1 MITIINAIDY
11 ATDHGVIVTDGER
24 LRGSRINAFQVA
36 KRPLHSLQ
44 VKQTEPGS
52 RRWIVEGLA
61 GSYSKAAAI
70 VEAVNQ
76 IRAMDKTAV

>member
-1 MITIINAIDY
+1 MVTIINAIDY
-11 ATDHGVIVTDGER
+11 ATDHEMIVTDGDR
-24 LRGSRINAFQVA
+24 LKGTRINAFHVA
-36 KRPLHSLQ
+36 KRPLYSLQ

-52 RRWIVEGLA
+52 RRWMVEGLA

-76 IRAMDKTAV
+76 IRSLDKTTV